1 MYASPV
7 LPVCNNDDDTYNK
20 IRANIY
26 SPNSTLLYVQALSS
40 HLLPNSVLP
49 TTLKIITLTSM
60 LGLSGGSDGKE
71 SACSAG
77 DLSLI
82 PGEDPLKKG
91 VATHSSVLA
100 CKEVPRIEEPGRLQS
115 MGSQRVQ
122 QD

>member
-82 PGEDPLKKG
+82 PGSG
-91 VATHSSVLA
+91 SSLGEGNGYHTSILV
-100 CKEVPRIEEPGRLQS
+100 
-115 MGSQRVQ
+115 
-122 QD
+122 

>member
-49 TTLKIITLTSM
+49 TTLKVITLTSM

-82 PGEDPLKKG
+82 PGTEDPLETG
-91 VATHSSVLA
+91 MATYPNIL
-100 CKEVPRIEEPGRLQS
+100 EWIIPWTEEPGSL
-115 MGSQRVQ
+115 
-122 QD
+122 